1 MTARVVLVPAAA
13 SGERSGALEHELL
26 GRARCWAEEMAP
38 GAVSVAV
45 GGVGSAV
52 AGLFASGGDP
62 AGPVLVAW
70 PELVRWRRDHAQDA
84 LEDLADSCDI
94 SVGPMFDGGF
104 YLVAFA
110 RPVPALLELPDEAW
124 QTLDPIG
131 LAADTARQAGFAIGL
146 LRADRGLRTP
156 SDISALLAD
165 PLLDDDLRRL
175 LS

>member
-1 MTARVVLVPAAA
+1 MTARVVLMPAA
-13 SGERSGALEHELL
+13 SGGRSGALERELL
-26 GRARCWAEEMAP
+26 GRARRWAEEVAS

-52 AGLFASGGDP
+52 GELFAAGGDP
-62 AGPVLVAW
+62 AEPVLVAW
-70 PELVRWRRDHAQDA
+70 PELVRWRREHAQDA
-84 LEDLADSCDI
+84 LEDLADGCDI
-94 SVGPMFDGGF
+94 SLGPMFDGGF
-104 YLVAFA
+104 YLAAFA

-124 QTLDPIG
+124 QTPDPIG
-131 LAADTARQAGFAIGL
+131 LAADTGRPARFAIGL
-146 LRADRGLRTP
+146 LRPERGLRTP